1 MSKGKNDNK
10 STGGGSRVANLI
22 ADAGKSLSG
31 KEVQQIARQTGYTPE
46 SIISR
51 AERTAVN
58 IKPSAQSFVQQAINT
73 QTSTAVQ
80 RATEGAP
87 VGTTPSFTYT
97 PQGRVASV
105 NYTAI
110 EPQKNEVFGDVFG
123 GAINANPLAGTVTFS
138 ELEAANKLALAG
150 VQKQIARL
158 QEDGATERVKY
169 EVDNRIPAIQA
180 ESKGKINLQKIV
192 NAGYKNI
199 ANIERGTEMVRN
211 ITSMFNF

>member
-1 MSKGKNDNK
+1 MAKGKNDNK
-10 STGGGSRVANLI
+10 NTGGGNRVANLI

-31 KEVQQIARQTGYTPE
+31 KEVQQIAKQTGYTPE

-51 AERTAVN
+51 AEKADVKA
-58 IKPSAQSFVQQAINT
+58 KPSAQSFVQQAINT

-80 RATEGAP
+80 RATQSAP

-105 NYTAI
+105 NYTPI
-110 EPQKNEVFGDVFG
+110 EPQKNEVFGDVSG
-123 GAINANPLAGTVTFS
+123 GAAAAKPPTGTVAFS